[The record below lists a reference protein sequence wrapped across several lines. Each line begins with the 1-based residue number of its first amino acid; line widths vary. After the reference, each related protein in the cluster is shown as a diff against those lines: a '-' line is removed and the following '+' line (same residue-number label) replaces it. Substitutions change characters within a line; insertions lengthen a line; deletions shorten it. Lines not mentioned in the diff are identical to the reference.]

1 MPCSHR
7 SFTLT
12 WSLSVHTYLNKR
24 KCLHKKE
31 FNTNRI
37 DLKHQHD
44 RRFIVLGYVETNTDI
59 FETTL
64 LHKSAFRSHSEAKGG
79 WTRSEM
85 HLGRTNQPITLPNLV
100 AAYFT

>member
-24 KCLHKKE
+24 KCLHKK
-31 FNTNRI
+31 TVQ
-37 DLKHQHD
+37 HQHD
-44 RRFIVLGYVETNTDI
+44 RRFIVLGYAETNTDI

-79 WTRSEM
+79 WTWSEM

>member
-1 MPCSHR
+1 M
-7 SFTLT
+7 
-12 WSLSVHTYLNKR
+12 
-24 KCLHKKE
+24 
-31 FNTNRI
+31 
-37 DLKHQHD
+37 KHQHD

-100 AAYFT
+100 PAYLPEGFNTRKKSRVNLRIFQDVQ